1 MSVSILIIQIL
12 NSLFYAS
19 VLFLIAAG
27 LSLIFGVMRIV
38 NMAHG
43 TFYAVGAFVTAWLV
57 GRAIALGVPAGWT
70 FLLIPVGAGVVAL
83 LRIVIEPLLRPFYRR
98 AEEYQL
104 LVTFGLLLI
113 LEDVIR
119 LLWGGL
125 PLSADP
131 VMDVLPSIRIGGLI
145 YPGYNLVVI
154 AVGAAAAVGL
164 WAVIYR
170 TKFGVMLRA
179 TSQDRRMASALGLN
193 VALIYV
199 SAFAIGC
206 FMAGL
211 GGAIIVPSQA
221 AVLGMGI
228 DALVLAFVVVVIG
241 GLGSLQG
248 ALIGALIVSFVRTA
262 GIQFF
267 PEIEL
272 AVLYLIAAVVV
283 VLALLALLPPYIGL
297 YQTQLLTYGLIA
309 AIAALGFNLL
319 LGYTG
324 LLSFGHSAFFG
335 IGAYSVAL
343 LLRDAGI
350 HSMELYVLIGLPI
363 AAVTSALFG
372 YICVRH
378 TRIFF
383 GILTLALS
391 QVLWTLAYKFFWVT
405 GGSDGLRVARPTLL
419 AGMLTFTGGGSFQRF
434 INAYYYYVLGVFA
447 ICVVIMWVIVHSP
460 FGKALQAIRDNET
473 RAAFLGLRI
482 RRFRWVSFLIS
493 GTFTGLAG
501 ILWVPLNGLTTP
513 EVMYWPFSGEIVF
526 MTLLGGFRNF
536 TGPVV
541 GGLLFTYL
549 KTYAVATTE
558 YWQLLLGVVLV
569 LLVML
574 LPTGIV
580 GAISAVADKLR
591 PQEKSS

>member
-1 MSVSILIIQIL
+1 VSILIIQIL

-57 GRAIALGVPAGWT
+57 GRAAALGLPVGWML
-70 FLLIPVGAGVVAL
+70 LLIPLGAAAVAL
-83 LRIVIEPLLRPFYRR
+83 LGMVIEPLLLRPFYRR

-131 VMDVLPSIRIGGLI
+131 VMDVLPSVHIGGLL

-154 AVGAAAAVGL
+154 GVGAVAALLL

-179 TSQDRRMASALGLN
+179 TSQDRRMAAALGLN
-193 VALIYV
+193 VGLVYV

-211 GGAIIVPSQA
+211 GGAIIVPTQT

-248 ALIGALIVSFVRTA
+248 ALVGALIVSFVRTA

-272 AVLYLIAAVVV
+272 AVLYLIAAVV
-283 VLALLALLPPYIGL
+283 LLVKP
-297 YQTQLLTYGLIA
+297 
-309 AIAALGFNLL
+309 
-319 LGYTG
+319 TG
-324 LLSFGHSAFFG
+324 LFGSA
-335 IGAYSVAL
+335 
-343 LLRDAGI
+343 
-350 HSMELYVLIGLPI
+350 
-363 AAVTSALFG
+363 
-372 YICVRH
+372 C
-378 TRIFF
+378 
-383 GILTLALS
+383 
-391 QVLWTLAYKFFWVT
+391 
-405 GGSDGLRVARPTLL
+405 
-419 AGMLTFTGGGSFQRF
+419 
-434 INAYYYYVLGVFA
+434 
-447 ICVVIMWVIVHSP
+447 
-460 FGKALQAIRDNET
+460 
-473 RAAFLGLRI
+473 
-482 RRFRWVSFLIS
+482 
-493 GTFTGLAG
+493 
-501 ILWVPLNGLTTP
+501 
-513 EVMYWPFSGEIVF
+513 
-526 MTLLGGFRNF
+526 
-536 TGPVV
+536 
-541 GGLLFTYL
+541 
-549 KTYAVATTE
+549 
-558 YWQLLLGVVLV
+558 
-569 LLVML
+569 
-574 LPTGIV
+574 
-580 GAISAVADKLR
+580 
-591 PQEKSS
+591 